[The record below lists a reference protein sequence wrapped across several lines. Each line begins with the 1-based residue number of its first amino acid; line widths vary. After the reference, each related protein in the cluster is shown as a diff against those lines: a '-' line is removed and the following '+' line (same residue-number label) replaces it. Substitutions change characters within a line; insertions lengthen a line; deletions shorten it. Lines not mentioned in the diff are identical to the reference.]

1 MKDINTIKKFF
12 SKPLEEASSTEKFIR
27 KLGWA
32 GEDWTPQE
40 FASQIKK
47 LSDSTLI
54 AWAKSNKGIGKGIP
68 NTPLAF
74 QQKLV
79 KIEMDKRGLSLEE
92 SKEDAQED
100 MAANESAITE
110 KVDMAELEN
119 TLKRVKKENPGKK
132 VGYIFVQDAPNG
144 YKISIDGKYTNESFN
159 EGSITAPEWNSMDIK
174 YNMNEAKSEDPVD
187 TITMDIPLFLRM
199 LEYAK
204 EDAQEDMDL
213 HDVTEK
219 ANTLGKEKGILT
231 MEDYDAIVGAAEEIN
246 EGMGN
251 EIGDKVYFRGDMG
264 EKYPSSQGYYGIIED
279 TTPSRN
285 YNMMATYDVVV
296 YDKND
301 NEIRTI
307 TTDWTN
313 LTNKKVNEAS
323 DYFKRRKAQDDYA
336 VSKQD
341 KPKKPYN
348 PNSSGKTDYMKL
360 RKKELAEAVFA
371 KLKK

>member
-1 MKDINTIKKFF
+1 MKDIQKIKEFF
-12 SKPLEEASSTEKFIR
+12 SKPL
-27 KLGWA
+27 
-32 GEDWTPQE
+32 
-40 FASQIKK
+40 
-47 LSDSTLI
+47 
-54 AWAKSNKGIGKGIP
+54 N
-68 NTPLAF
+68 
-74 QQKLV
+74 
-79 KIEMDKRGLSLEE
+79 EE
-92 SKEDAQED
+92 STTFKVGDKVTYLGHPAEITKVNKE
-100 MAANESAITE
+100 MTGAITYSVSYD
-110 KVDMAELEN
+110 KG
-119 TLKRVKKENPGKK
+119 TGKTK
-132 VGYIFVQDAPNG
+132 ATNIYN
-144 YKISIDGKYTNESFN
+144 KDGE
-159 EGSITAPEWNSMDIK
+159 IK
-174 YNMNEAKSEDPVD
+174 SLNEATEEDPVD

-219 ANTLGKEKGILT
+219 ANILGKEKGILS
-231 MEDYDAIVGAAEEIN
+231 MEDYDAIVGAAEEIK

-285 YNMMATYDVVV
+285 YNMLATYDVVV

-348 PNSSGKTDYMKL
+348 PNPSGKTDYMK
-360 RKKELAEAVFA
+360 RREKDLAEVILA